1 MSNKMMS
8 REDLVHLLENS
19 IENCLPR
26 KQSMKEIKDKPIKQ
40 VMKST
45 RKFIQNQSTEVD
57 EEMNVPTKREAKFY
71 K

>member
-1 MSNKMMS
+1 
-8 REDLVHLLENS
+8 
-19 IENCLPR
+19 
-26 KQSMKEIKDKPIKQ
+26 
-40 VMKST
+40 MKST

>member
-26 KQSMKEIKDKPIKQ
+26 KQSMKEIKDKPIK
-40 VMKST
+40 
-45 RKFIQNQSTEVD
+45 
-57 EEMNVPTKREAKFY
+57 
-71 K
+71 